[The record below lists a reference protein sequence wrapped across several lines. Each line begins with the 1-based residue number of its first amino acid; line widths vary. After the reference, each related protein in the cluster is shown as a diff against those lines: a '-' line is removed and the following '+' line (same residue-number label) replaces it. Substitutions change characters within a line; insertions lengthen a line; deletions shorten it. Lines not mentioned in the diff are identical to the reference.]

1 VVDTS
6 SSKCRFGGRICSGSQ
21 GGKLAKYT
29 SLWTEHIIS
38 NPSDPIIA
46 SACSL
51 LDELERK
58 ISLISG
64 DHRDSS
70 HLFQRI
76 FVLIQR
82 YKAILL
88 HDSSSDENRMD
99 DWPLE

>member
-1 VVDTS
+1 MDAS
-6 SSKCRFGGRICSGSQ
+6 ARNAGSATEYAADR
-21 GGKLAKYT
+21 KVAKY
-29 SLWTEHIIS
+29 SVHWTKHIIS

-46 SACSL
+46 AACSL

-64 DHRDSS
+64 DHRDGG

-82 YKAILL
+82 YNAILL
-88 HDSSSDENRMD
+88 HDSSSDENRRD
-99 DWPLE
+99 VWPLE